1 MNNQPLKQKVVLIR
15 HGETQWSHS
24 GRHTSFT
31 DLALTEHGKQEAQL
45 LRPILKYWD
54 FKKVLSSPL
63 IRAKETCRLTGY
75 SDVDFDAD
83 LSEWNYGRYE
93 GLTTD
98 EIQQDVPYW
107 DIFADGCP
115 EGESPEEVGTR
126 VDRVIRKIRN
136 IEGDVA
142 VFSHGHL
149 ARVFAARWI
158 NLPVI
163 DGHIFV
169 LDTATLN
176 VLGAYHESPAIVT
189 WNAKLVQ

>member
-1 MNNQPLKQKVVLIR
+1 MHNQTLKQKVVLIR
-15 HGETQWSHS
+15 HGETQWSHA
-24 GRHTSFT
+24 GRHTSYT
-31 DLALTEHGKQEAQL
+31 DLDLTEQGQQEAQL
-45 LRPILKYWD
+45 LRPILKDWD
-54 FKKVLSSPL
+54 FSKVLSSPL
-63 IRAKETCRLTGY
+63 QRARETCRLTGFP
-75 SDVDFDAD
+75 DFELDAD

-98 EIQQDVPYW
+98 EIQKDVPHW
-107 DIFADGCP
+107 DIFAHGCP
-115 EGESPEEVGTR
+115 EGESPEEVCMR
-126 VDRVIRKIRN
+126 VDRVIRKVRN

-176 VLGAYHESPAIVT
+176 ILGSYHESPAIVT
-189 WNAKLVQ
+189 WNAKLIQ